1 LAEIAFESHALRD
14 LKRRDDAPLDLLA
27 RLPGGFALL
36 VSAEYEPPLNRRE
49 ISPYPM
55 NIDGLR
61 DVDTKVKECLAVP
74 PPTAKVG
81 VNPRPWLRADAQF
94 LITLDVD
101 GQEWTDSRS
110 HSNLRVP
117 SS

>member
-1 LAEIAFESHALRD
+1 VLPLAEIAFESHALRD

-61 DVDTKVKECLAVP
+61 DVDTKVKECSC
-74 PPTAKVG
+74 
-81 VNPRPWLRADAQF
+81 RAA
-94 LITLDVD
+94 
-101 GQEWTDSRS
+101 TDRQGG
-110 HSNLRVP
+110 
-117 SS
+117 